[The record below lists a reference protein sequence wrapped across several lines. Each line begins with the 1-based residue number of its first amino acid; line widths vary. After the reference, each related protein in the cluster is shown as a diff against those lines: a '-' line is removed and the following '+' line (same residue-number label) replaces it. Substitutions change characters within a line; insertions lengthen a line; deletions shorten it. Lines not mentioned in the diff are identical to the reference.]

1 MDSPLSETPNTM
13 GHLFLR
19 YLAWLAR
26 LKDDRKWAL
35 CTLPSPI
42 VTKEIGLV
50 AFLAAVLPVTAS
62 AKENARALPT
72 AGGHWDASVE
82 VTT

>member
-1 MDSPLSETPNTM
+1 MSETPNTM

-42 VTKEIGLV
+42 VTKESGLV
-50 AFLAAVLPVTAS
+50 AFLAVASLVTAS

-82 VTT
+82 VTM

>member
-1 MDSPLSETPNTM
+1 
-13 GHLFLR
+13 
-19 YLAWLAR
+19 
-26 LKDDRKWAL
+26 L

-42 VTKEIGLV
+42 VTKDIGLV
-50 AFLAAVLPVTAS
+50 VFPAAVSPVTAS

-82 VTT
+82 VTM